1 MSGIFLK
8 GSNVYLR
15 ALSLDDATPAYLDWI
30 NNPETT
36 RGLVA
41 GNFPSSIESLRHY
54 VASVTGNKDSVML
67 AICDIATGQHIGN
80 VKLDR
85 FDWISGTCELGI
97 LIGSADHRGK
107 GIGTEVCSMVI
118 RYAFHTLNLRKV
130 LLAVYSNNPAA
141 VRAYEKA
148 GFTEEGR
155 LKDHVYCEG
164 MYVDKILM
172 SAFKN

>member
-1 MSGIFLK
+1 MSGFFLN
-8 GSNVYLR
+8 GSSVFLR
-15 ALSLDDATPAYLDWI
+15 ALSMEDATPEYLDWI

-41 GNFPSSIESLRHY
+41 GNFPSNMESLKAY
-54 VASVTGNKDSVML
+54 IASVTTHKDCVIL
-67 AICDIATGQHIGN
+67 AVCDRSTSKHIGN

-85 FDWISGTCELGI
+85 IDWISGTCELGI

-107 GIGTEVCSMVI
+107 GIGTEVCGMMI
-118 RYAFHTLNLRKV
+118 RYAFQTLNLRKV

-141 VRAYEKA
+141 MRAYEKA

-155 LKDHVYCEG
+155 LKEHVYCEG